1 MRSYYALLRE
11 DGVIVLGGRGAT
23 RPEVLSNQQF
33 LERTEAMGVNWT
45 PSGHSNVLVFKV
57 GDPYTETIM
66 QTRFQLR

>member
-1 MRSYYALLRE
+1 MKRYYAHLRA
-11 DGVIVLGGRGAT
+11 DGVMVFGGGNI
-23 RPEVLSNQQF
+23 RPEVLTNQQF